1 MSLSKKDRNF
11 PAGNGLSSDAQL
23 AEIIAG
29 ALRQDFGDTPS
40 AIKQI
45 GRLTKAHLR
54 AIKNWYIAKN
64 APSSRYL
71 LILARMSPSILRF
84 ILMQVGGEDLWDV
97 FDLSQRHGLKP
108 PKPPEDEEEVDAA
121 KTSVTTTVISR
132 SPRERRKWFIKQLA
146 TGRQVTAEDLMARWN
161 VNLRTAR
168 RDISGLVAAGLVTF
182 RGSRKNGAY
191 ELVAPRK
198 NEQLVMEFGS

>member
-11 PAGNGLSSDAQL
+11 PGGNGLSSDAQL

-40 AIKQI
+40 SIKQI

-71 LILARMSPSILRF
+71 LILARSSPSILRF
-84 ILMQVGGEDLWDV
+84 ILMQIGGEDLWDV
-97 FDLSQRHGLKP
+97 FDLSQRQVLKGP
-108 PKPPEDEEEVDAA
+108 VKYDLPVAEVTDNQN
-121 KTSVTTTVISR
+121 VTTTVISR
-132 SPRERRKWFIKQLA
+132 SPKERRKWFIEQLS
-146 TGRQVTAEDLMARWN
+146 TGHKVTAEDLMARWN

-168 RDISGLVAAGLVTF
+168 RDISDLVAAGLILF
-182 RGSRKNGAY
+182 RGGRRNGFY
-191 ELVAPRK
+191 ELVVSRK
-198 NEQLVMEFGS
+198 KEQFVLEFE

>member
-11 PAGNGLSSDAQL
+11 PGGNGLSSDAQL

-97 FDLSQRHGLKP
+97 FDLSQRQVLKAP
-108 PKPPEDEEEVDAA
+108 IREEETTKPAEKVAD
-121 KTSVTTTVISR
+121 VTTTVISR
-132 SPRERRKWFIKQLA
+132 SPKERRKWFIDELTA
-146 TGRQVTAEDLMARWN
+146 GRKVTAEDLMARWN

-168 RDISGLVAAGLVTF
+168 RDISDLVAAGLIVF
-182 RGSRKNGAY
+182 RGSRKNGRY
-191 ELVAPRK
+191 EL
-198 NEQLVMEFGS
+198 M